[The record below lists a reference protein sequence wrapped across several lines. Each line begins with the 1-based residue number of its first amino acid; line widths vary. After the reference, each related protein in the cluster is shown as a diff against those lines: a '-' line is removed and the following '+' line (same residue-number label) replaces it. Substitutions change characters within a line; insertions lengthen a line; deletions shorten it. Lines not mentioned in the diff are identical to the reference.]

1 MKRITILLFS
11 LLSFAANAETA
22 IGGGVSTL
30 GLNVS
35 VAQSLTDNLSV
46 RFAYNTASYDF
57 DGNTD
62 GIEYDYGFDLNSIS
76 ALADWHVFDSNF
88 RISVGAI
95 SNGNE
100 IDASSKDLAGT
111 VQVGDQTFSSADVG
125 RLEGK
130 VDFDSLAPYLG
141 IGWGR
146 AADRGWA
153 VLVDIGVALQGSGD
167 AELQSVGGTLSNN
180 PALLAEIE
188 REEAELEADIE
199 DYDLYP
205 VIGVQ
210 VFYTF

>member
-1 MKRITILLFS
+1 MKRIAILLFS
-11 LLSFAANAETA
+11 LLPLAANAETA

-46 RFAYNTASYDF
+46 RLAFNTASYDF

-62 GIEYDYGFDLNSIS
+62 GIEYDYGFDLSSIS
-76 ALADWHVFDSNF
+76 ALADWHVFETNF
-88 RISVGAI
+88 RITVGGI

-111 VQVGDQTFSSADVG
+111 VQVGDQTFSSTDVG

-130 VDFDSLAPYLG
+130 IDFDSLAPYLG

-146 AADRGWA
+146 AANRGWA
-153 VLVDIGVALQGSGD
+153 FLVDIGVAMQGSGE
-167 AELQSVGGTLSNN
+167 AELRSVGGTLSNN
-180 PALLAEIE
+180 PTLLAEIE